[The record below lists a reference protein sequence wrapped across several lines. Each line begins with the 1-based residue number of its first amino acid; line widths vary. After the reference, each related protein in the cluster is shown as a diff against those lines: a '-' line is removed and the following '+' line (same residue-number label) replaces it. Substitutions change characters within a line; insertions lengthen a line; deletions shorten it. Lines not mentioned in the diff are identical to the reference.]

1 LSQQKTNNQ
10 QNEKKNTMSKATKKD
25 ALNWF
30 ELYVNDFDRAKHFYE
45 SALQTSLQT
54 FEMENCKMGMF
65 PHEQGGGVGG
75 SITNMDG
82 IAPGLGGTLVYLNV
96 EGDLDAVLKRIPGAG
111 GSVLKPRTSIGQHG
125 FIAVFKD
132 TEGNSV
138 GLHSMV

>member
-1 LSQQKTNNQ
+1 
-10 QNEKKNTMSKATKKD
+10 MSKATKKD

-30 ELYVNDFDRAKHFYE
+30 ELYVNDFDRAKRFYE

-54 FEMENCKMGMF
+54 FDMEKCRMGMF

-75 SITNMDG
+75 SITKMDG
-82 IAPGLGGTLVYLNV
+82 ISPGLGGTLVYLNV
-96 EGDLDAVLKRIPGAG
+96 EGDLDAVLKRIPSAG